1 MWVKFPKIISST
13 SEIISDH
20 IMFFFLDLVEQVSFF
35 DLYGRK
41 LNTMDVGVS
50 CNLRG
55 MFFLKTDKG

>member
-1 MWVKFPKIISST
+1 
-13 SEIISDH
+13 
-20 IMFFFLDLVEQVSFF
+20 MFFFLDLVEQVSFF